1 MNHHTDFLLP
11 LVILLLP
18 TTSLGQ
24 EHSIL
29 LKRYKDAIQN
39 YIMTGH
45 EYGWKQCDILSDGS
59 LYETGRQMGDIPHI
73 SMELDNIMTLDTKL
87 TLASSHCLLVAY
99 HVDNKASLS
108 TILDFG
114 KAAFH
119 YTRLAMVLKM
129 DSGITLDMATNVTKL
144 PFLVAAESDHGK
156 RQFLC
161 PVIGEMEPRLE
172 LDMCKPSYVSYKYR
186 SLRVGIMGLKPYFI
200 NTELGHDGID
210 FRMLTMLEERLK
222 FKARIIVPPSF
233 LASVDMVCS
242 LPPRINI
249 VYIFKSLY

>member
-1 MNHHTDFLLP
+1 MKHLIGLLVP
-11 LVILLLP
+11 LGALILLD
-18 TTSLGQ
+18 TSMGQ
-24 EHSIL
+24 EQSML
-29 LKRYKDAIQN
+29 LHTYKEAIQN
-39 YIMTGH
+39 YMMTG
-45 EYGWKQCDILSDGS
+45 YGKGWKQCDILSDRFSIEG
-59 LYETGRQMGDIPHI
+59 TPHV
-73 SMELDNIMTLDTKL
+73 SVELDKIETLDTK
-87 TLASSHCLLVAY
+87 TTFASSHCLLVTY
-99 HVDNKASLS
+99 HVASKASISAL
-108 TILDFG
+108 LDFG
-114 KAAFH
+114 WATIKH
-119 YTRLAMVLKM
+119 LRLALVMKM
-129 DSGITLDMATNVTKL
+129 DSGISLGMAINVTKL

-156 RQFLC
+156 TQFLC

>member
-11 LVILLLP
+11 LVIFLLP

-24 EHSIL
+24 EHSIF

-59 LYETGRQMGDIPHI
+59 LYETGRQMGDTPHI
-73 SMELDNIMTLDTKL
+73 SMELDKIMTLDTKL

-114 KAAFH
+114 KAALH

-144 PFLVAAESDHGK
+144 PFLVAAESTHEK
-156 RQFLC
+156 KQFLC
-161 PVIGEMEPRLE
+161 PVIGERDLRLE
-172 LDMCKPSYVSYKYR
+172 PEMCNPSYVSYTNR
-186 SLRVGIMGLKPYFI
+186 TLRFVITGIPPYVISTGLGY
-200 NTELGHDGID
+200 DGID
-210 FRMLTMLEERLK
+210 LRLLTMLKERLNFTPK
-222 FKARIIVPPSF
+222 TIDPPSW
-233 LASVDMVCS
+233 LASLAMVCNQG
-242 LPPRINI
+242 L
-249 VYIFKSLY
+249 V